1 VRESLNETN
10 IGQSRIGKALHRIGE
25 IFLGV
30 RRPRAADWDGTAE
43 GIRAGASFLAQGS
56 IYSYL
61 RARTLLA
68 GPKLFDND
76 DFIFALEICK
86 WEAFASAAQDLIII
100 LEGDMREMDL
110 GDRTE
115 LPETLMALYEAT
127 LDLEQIPDH
136 RTESGWGDL
145 VARFRPRI
153 MEAVNNPPRTAD
165 EISPGTARIIMQH
178 APVEDPIRV
187 SDLPMVQNN
196 LAFRFVDYKRRMRRD
211 FDYPAIAAA
220 IARHSAARAQHEA
233 VRG

>member
-1 VRESLNETN
+1 MRDLSNETTGETK
-10 IGQSRIGKALHRIGE
+10 ISKALHRIGE

-30 RRPRAADWDGTAE
+30 RRPKAADWEGTAE
-43 GIRAGASFLAQGS
+43 AIRAGSAFLAQGS

-110 GDRTE
+110 GDRSA
-115 LPETLMALYEAT
+115 LPDTLVALYEQT
-127 LDLEQIPDH
+127 LALESVPDH
-136 RTESGWGDL
+136 RADSGLHDL
-145 VARFRPRI
+145 VACFRPRI
-153 MEAVNNPPRTAD
+153 AEALLNPPRTAD

-211 FDYPAIAAA
+211 FDYPAIAAT
-220 IARHSAARAQHEA
+220 IAQHTAARVQRMAAE
-233 VRG
+233 G

>member
-1 VRESLNETN
+1 VRDLSNETAF
-10 IGQSRIGKALHRIGE
+10 GKALHRIGE

-30 RRPRAADWDGTAE
+30 RRPKAADWDGTAE
-43 GIRAGASFLAQGS
+43 AIRAGGAFLAQGS

-68 GPKLFDND
+68 GPKLFGND
-76 DFIFALEICK
+76 DFVFALEICK
-86 WEAFASAAQDLIII
+86 WEAFASATQDLIII
-100 LEGDMREMDL
+100 LEGDLRDMDL
-110 GDRTE
+110 GDRSR
-115 LPETLMALYEAT
+115 LPDTLIELYETT
-127 LDLEQIPDH
+127 LGLEKVPDH
-136 RTESGWGDL
+136 RADKGWADL

-153 MEAVNNPPRTAD
+153 AEAVNNPPRTAD

-178 APVEDPIRV
+178 APVEDPIRA

-211 FDYPAIAAA
+211 FDYPAVAAA
-220 IARHSAARAQHEA
+220 IARHTE